1 MKSLQGHG
9 LPFFPT
15 NSTGKSRRHGTE
27 FDLSVKLREK
37 LELHSNYTYV
47 ISRDANKNI
56 ESRRPRHEFFMRV
69 RRSFQTEKQYV
80 EINIKNVADNYDA
93 YPTNWSQRKMP
104 DYTVTG
110 LNIGW
115 QLGGIA
121 IYSGIS
127 NLFDVNN
134 SDVWGYRNPGR
145 AVYLTAKKCGK
156 NF

>member
-1 MKSLQGHG
+1 
-9 LPFFPT
+9 
-15 NSTGKSRRHGTE
+15 
-27 FDLSVKLREK
+27 
-37 LELHSNYTYV
+37 
-47 ISRDANKNI
+47 
-56 ESRRPRHEFFMRV
+56 MRV
-69 RRSFQTEKQYV
+69 DEVFQTEKQYV

-115 QLGGIA
+115 QLEIA

-127 NLFDVNN
+127 NLLFDVNN

-145 AVYLTAKKCGK
+145 TCT
-156 NF
+156 